1 MKTLCPTLIL
11 AVLLMLLSGCVTVPP
26 KDYTAFRQYQPK
38 SILVLPPQN
47 QSTDINAGYSLLT
60 TTTRPLSEMGYYVFP
75 VVMVDQLLK
84 ENGLPSAAEMH
95 EAPLDKLHE
104 VFGADAVLYITVE
117 KYGSKY
123 MVLSTTTFVH
133 ANAKLVDCKTGTILW
148 NDRVMVQLGG
158 NSSSDPIAALVG
170 AVVDQVVNKMV
181 DQAHNAAYTASA
193 ILFTNPNTGL
203 LKGPRHPAFGQPT
216 GTGASAGPA
225 LIR

>member
-1 MKTLCPTLIL
+1 MKLFLIPLVL
-11 AVLLMLLSGCVTVPP
+11 AALLLSGCVTVTP
-26 KDYTAFRQYQPK
+26 KDYTAFRAHQPK

-47 QSTDINAGYSLLT
+47 MATDINAGYSVLT

-75 VVMVDQLLK
+75 VAMVDQLLK
-84 ENGLPSAAEMH
+84 ENGLPTASEMH
-95 EAPLDKLHE
+95 QAPLDKLHE

-133 ANAKLVDCKTGTILW
+133 ANAKLVDCLTGIVIW
-148 NDRVMVQLGG
+148 QDRVMVQLGG

-181 DQAHNAAYTASA
+181 DQAHNAAYQASA
-193 ILFTNPNTGL
+193 MLLSNPTTGL
-203 LKGPRHPAFGQPT
+203 LKGPRHPEFGK
-216 GTGASAGPA
+216 PA
-225 LIR
+225 PK